1 MNLNYQINLNY
12 LLPECCF
19 QISPLTAPLSVADL
33 QEFPDGDFGE
43 VFESVQWYGN
53 WNSLE
58 GRLK

>member
-19 QISPLTAPLSVADL
+19 QISPLTAPFSVADL

-53 WNSLE
+53 WN
-58 GRLK
+58 